1 MSLKSILSL
10 LSVVLLSS
18 FAFAQTKPANPARDS
33 VLNKMCDCITKSGK
47 LNNAEKAQEAVQTC
61 MMDIIA
67 ADPVG
72 TMMDLGLED
81 FEDAAAMQK
90 FGEEV
95 GFDLMKKCPAMKD
108 MAISMAKSQMT
119 TSTAIGGSTTG
130 KFIKAENDNY
140 QYIVVDENGK
150 QVKLLVLFPFT
161 NAEALVKDPTK
172 MNGKTL
178 TIDWK
183 EVEIWNTKTK
193 LFEKQKQITG
203 FSF

>member
-1 MSLKSILSL
+1 MSLKSILS
-10 LSVVLLSS
+10 VLALVFLSS
-18 FAFAQTKPANPARDS
+18 FTFAQTKTANPARDS
-33 VLNKMCDCITKSGK
+33 VLNKMCDCITKSGN
-47 LNNAEKAQEAVQTC
+47 LTDAEKAQEAVQTC

-67 ADPVG
+67 ADPMG
-72 TMMDLGLED
+72 TMMDLGLKD
-81 FEDAAAMQK
+81 FQDAAAMQK
-90 FGEEV
+90 FGEEI

-108 MAISMAKSQMT
+108 MAMSMAKTQMT
-119 TSTAIGGSTTG
+119 ASTAIGGSTTG
-130 KFIKAENDNY
+130 KFMKAETDNY

-161 NAEALVKDPTK
+161 NAEALIKDPTK

-178 TIDWK
+178 IVNWK
-183 EVEIWNTKTK
+183 EVELWNTKTK

>member
-1 MSLKSILSL
+1 MSFKRTLSVLSL
-10 LSVVLLSS
+10 VLLSS
-18 FAFAQTKPANPARDS
+18 IAFAQTKPANPARDS

-47 LNNAEKAQEAVQTC
+47 LTDAEKAQEAVQTC

-67 ADPVG
+67 EDPVG

-90 FGEEV
+90 FGEEI
-95 GFDLMKKCPAMKD
+95 GFDLVKKCPAMKD

-119 TSTAIGGSTTG
+119 TTTALGGSTTG
-130 KFIKAENDNY
+130 KFLKAETDNY

>member
-1 MSLKSILSL
+1 
-10 LSVVLLSS
+10 
-18 FAFAQTKPANPARDS
+18 
-33 VLNKMCDCITKSGK
+33 
-47 LNNAEKAQEAVQTC
+47 
-61 MMDIIA
+61 
-67 ADPVG
+67 
-72 TMMDLGLED
+72 MMDLGLED

-90 FGEEV
+90 FGEEI

-108 MAISMAKSQMT
+108 MAISMAKSQMP

-130 KFIKAENDNY
+130 TFIKAETDHY
-140 QYIVVDENGK
+140 QYIVVDENSK

-161 NAEALVKDPTK
+161 NAEALIKDPTK

-183 EVEIWNTKTK
+183 EVEIWNVKTK
-193 LFEKQKQITG
+193 LFEKQKQITK